1 MLKPVLL
8 LLGLCVAGGG
18 LATEQRAITHE
29 DLWLLKRVSP
39 PVVSPDGRLAIVSVL
54 EPSYDEAHNRSDLW
68 LVPTDGSAAPR
79 RLTATRAPETGTTF
93 SPDSRRIAFSTVRD
107 GDTAPQI
114 WILDLAG
121 GEALRSTSLSTGAL
135 APVFSPDGQS
145 IAFVSSVFPDAAN
158 DEDSKRIAAER
169 AARKANVRVYESFPI
184 RYWDRW
190 LDGRQIR
197 PFVQVIGEATA
208 RDLLAG
214 SALVKSPGYGGRQT
228 DTGEMLDLVY
238 TPDGKEIVF
247 NATVNR
253 DRGAWAWTHADLYA
267 VPVAGGEPRRLTG
280 SGDEAGDNY
289 SRARFSA
296 DGRTL
301 YVLTEPRTERVYN
314 ATRLA
319 AFDWPALT
327 ALRRLEAPDGRAVGN
342 FVPGADGR
350 RVWLQAETDGL
361 DQVYAARRGDAVATQ
376 LSQLTEGVYS
386 GLAGGG
392 DARKPTLVALWESAA
407 SPAEL
412 VRIDPERGTHT
423 PLTRFNAEAV
433 AKLDLPKAEH
443 FWFEMP
449 DGRRIHNL
457 LVRPAAFDPSKR
469 YPLFVLIHGGPHI
482 MWRDQ
487 FFLRWNYHL
496 LAGSDTVLLLTNYK
510 GSTGFGEAFAQAI
523 QGDPLKGPADE
534 INAAA
539 DAAIARYAFI
549 DGERQCAGGAS
560 YGGHLANWL
569 QGSTT
574 RYRCLVSHAGLVN
587 LEAQWATSDIVYSRE
602 AGMGG
607 PPWAGNPLWAEQ
619 NPVNYTESFRTPV
632 LVTIGELDYRVP
644 LNNTLEYWTLLQ
656 RQRVP
661 SRLVVFPDENHW
673 ILKGENSR
681 VFYGEVRNWLNK
693 HLH

>member
-1 MLKPVLL
+1 MLKPFLL
-8 LLGLCVAGGG
+8 LLGSCLVAT
-18 LATEQRAITHE
+18 AAASEPRAITHE
-29 DLWLLKRVSP
+29 DLWLMQRVGP
-39 PVVSPDGRLAIVSVL
+39 PVVSPDGRLSVITVV
-54 EPSYDEAHNRSDLW
+54 EPSYDEAQNRTDLW
-68 LVPTDGSAAPR
+68 LLPTDGSAAPR
-79 RLTATRAPETGTTF
+79 RLTATRAPETGPVF
-93 SPDSRRIAFSTVRD
+93 SPDGRQLAFSTQRD
-107 GDTAPQI
+107 GDEAPQI
-114 WILDLAG
+114 YLLDLAG
-121 GEALRSTSLSTGAL
+121 GEALRATSLSTGAR
-135 APVFSPDGQS
+135 APSFSPDGRS
-145 IAFVSSVFPDAAN
+145 IAFVSSVFPESAN
-158 DEDSKRIAAER
+158 DEDSRRIAAER
-169 AARKANVRVYESFPI
+169 KARKANVRVYEGFPI

-190 LDGRQIR
+190 LDERQIR
-197 PFVQVIGEATA
+197 PFLQVIGEPTA

-214 SALVKSPGYGGRQT
+214 TELAKSPGYGGRQT
-228 DTGEMLDLVY
+228 DTGEMLDLVF
-238 TPDGKEIVF
+238 TPDGREIVF

-253 DRGAWAWTHADLYA
+253 DRGAFAWTHADLYA

-280 SGDEAGDNY
+280 TGTEAGANY

-301 YVLTEPRTERVYN
+301 YALTEPRTERVYN

-319 AFDWPALT
+319 VWEWPSLSALPGI
-327 ALRRLEAPDGRAVGN
+327 EAPEGRAIGN
-342 FVPGADGR
+342 FVPAADGR
-350 RVWLQAETDGL
+350 RVWFQAETDGH
-361 DQVYAARRGDAVATQ
+361 DQLYVARRGESGARQ
-376 LSQLTEGVYS
+376 LSQLDEGGFT

-392 DARKPTLVALWESAA
+392 DARRPQLVALWDSAR

-412 VRIDPERGTHT
+412 VRIDPERGSHT
-423 PLTRFNAEAV
+423 ALTRFNSEKA

-457 LVRPAAFDPSKR
+457 LVRPAGFDPTKR

-510 GSTGFGEAFAQAI
+510 GSTGFGEAFAQSI

-569 QGSTT
+569 QGTTT

-607 PPWAGNPLWAEQ
+607 PPWAGNPLWTEQ
-619 NPVNYTESFRTPV
+619 NPINLAEAYQTPV

-644 LNNTLEYWTLLQ
+644 LNNVLEYWTVLQ

-681 VFYGEVRNWLNK
+681 VFYGEVRDWLK
-693 HLH
+693 KYLQ

>member
-1 MLKPVLL
+1 MLKSVLL
-8 LLGLCVAGGG
+8 SLGLCMTGVG
-18 LATEQRAITHE
+18 LAAEPRAITHE

-39 PVVSPDGRLAIVSVL
+39 PVVSPDGRFAIVSVL
-54 EPSYDEAHNRSDLW
+54 EPSYDEAQNRSDLW

-79 RLTATRAPETGTTF
+79 RLTATRAPETGTVF
-93 SPDSRRIAFSTVRD
+93 SPDSRRIAFSTARD
-107 GDTAPQI
+107 GDTVPQI
-114 WILDLAG
+114 WVLDLAG
-121 GEALRSTSLSTGAL
+121 GEALRATSLSTGAL
-135 APVFSPDGQS
+135 APVFSPDGERL
-145 IAFVSSVFPDAAN
+145 AFVSSVFPESAN
-158 DEDSKRIAAER
+158 DADSQRIAAER
-169 AARKANVRVYESFPI
+169 AARKANVRIYEGFPI

-197 PFVQVIGEATA
+197 PFVQVIGESTA

-214 SALVKSPGYGGRQT
+214 TELVKSPGYGGRQT
-228 DTGEMLDLVY
+228 DTGEMLDLVF

-289 SRARFSA
+289 SRARFSP

-301 YVLTEPRTERVYN
+301 YALTEPRTERVYN

-319 AFDWPALT
+319 VLEWPALT
-327 ALRRLEAPDGRAVGN
+327 RLPNIAAPDGRAIGN

-350 RVWLQAETDGL
+350 SLWLQAETDGH
-361 DQVYAARRGDAVATQ
+361 DQIYSARRGDTVAKQ
-376 LSQLTEGVYS
+376 LSQLTEGVYN

-392 DARKPTLVALWESAA
+392 DARKPQLLALWESAA

-443 FWFEMP
+443 FWFQMP

-457 LVRPAAFDPSKR
+457 LVRPAGFDSAKR
-469 YPLFVLIHGGPHI
+469 YPLFALIHGGPHI

-510 GSTGFGEAFAQAI
+510 GSTGFGEAFAQSI

-569 QGSTT
+569 QGTTT

-619 NPVNYTESFRTPV
+619 NPVNYAEAYRTPV

-644 LNNTLEYWTLLQ
+644 LNNVLEYWTVLQ

-681 VFYGEVRNWLNK
+681 VFYAEVRDWLRK
-693 HLH
+693 YLQ